1 MSEGEYIMNLY
12 KRTDDFLIERVKR
25 DANYNSQP
33 FHFHPYYEIGFF
45 VKGTRNMTIN
55 HSIYNLKKGNGVFIL
70 AGELHKG
77 YPIEHNPS
85 PIELINIYF
94 MEEYIEP
101 FFEIF
106 GKNEFLEFFK
116 NHIIE
121 IPAGRREYLEEIL
134 QKMIDEHTGIDEM
147 SKKMRTSYFNELMI
161 FLIRCQ
167 KNTGGDILE
176 YDENN
181 KIIADAAEY
190 IYFNYDKDITLD
202 DVTTKF
208 NMSKS
213 YFSKRFKEV
222 TGFGFKEY
230 LISVRLKEAC
240 DSLLNTDE
248 SITQIAFECGFND
261 SNYFGDAFRKA
272 KGVSPHKYR
281 KNKGL
286 I

>member
-1 MSEGEYIMNLY
+1 
-12 KRTDDFLIERVKR
+12 
-25 DANYNSQP
+25 
-33 FHFHPYYEIGFF
+33 
-45 VKGTRNMTIN
+45 
-55 HSIYNLKKGNGVFIL
+55 
-70 AGELHKG
+70 
-77 YPIEHNPS
+77 
-85 PIELINIYF
+85 
-94 MEEYIEP
+94 
-101 FFEIF
+101 
-106 GKNEFLEFFK
+106 
-116 NHIIE
+116 
-121 IPAGRREYLEEIL
+121 
-134 QKMIDEHTGIDEM
+134 
-147 SKKMRTSYFNELMI
+147 MRTSYFTELMI

-240 DSLLNTDE
+240 DSLLNTEE

>member
-1 MSEGEYIMNLY
+1 MKQSI
-12 KRTDDFLIERVKR
+12 RTDDFLIERVKR
-25 DANYNSQP
+25 DANYNKQK
-33 FHFHPYYEIGFF
+33 FHVHPYYEIGFLI
-45 VKGTRNMTIN
+45 KGSRNMTIN
-55 HSIYNLKKGNGVFIL
+55 HSIYKLKKGNAVFIL

-77 YPIEHNPS
+77 YPIENNPG
-85 PIELINIYF
+85 PIEWINVYF

-101 FFEIF
+101 FCEIF
-106 GKNEFLEFFK
+106 GKAQLLEFFK
-116 NHIIE
+116 NNIID
-121 IPAGRREYLEEIL
+121 IPIGRREYLEDL
-134 QKMIDEHTGIDEM
+134 LRKMLDEYNGVDEL
-147 SKKMRTSYFNELMI
+147 SNQLLKSYFSELMI
-161 FLIRCQ
+161 FLIRCN
-167 KNTGGDILE
+167 KNNGGDILD

-181 KIIADAAEY
+181 KAIADAAEY
-190 IYFNYDKDITLD
+190 IYFNYDKDITLEE
-202 DVTTKF
+202 VTTKF

-222 TGFGFKEY
+222 TGFGYKEY

-240 DSLLNTDE
+240 NLLLNTDK

>member
-1 MSEGEYIMNLY
+1 MNKNKY
-12 KRTDDFLIERVKR
+12 VRTDDFLIERVKR

-33 FHFHPYYEIGFF
+33 FHFHPYYEIGFL
-45 VKGTRNMTIN
+45 VKGSRNMTIN
-55 HSIYNLKKGNGVFIL
+55 HSIYNLKKGNAVFIST
-70 AGELHKG
+70 GELHKG
-77 YPIEHNPS
+77 YPVEKNPG
-85 PIELINIYF
+85 PIEWVNIYF
-94 MEEYIEP
+94 TEKYIEP
-101 FFEIF
+101 FYEIF
-106 GKNEFLEFFK
+106 DKAAMMGIFS
-116 NHIIE
+116 NHIID
-121 IPAGRREYLEEIL
+121 IPLGRREYLEEIL
-134 QKMIDEHTGIDEM
+134 QKMTDEYAGVDEL
-147 SKKMRTSYFNELMI
+147 SKKMLDNYFNELII

-167 KNTGGDILE
+167 KNSGGNILE

-190 IYFNYDKDITLD
+190 IYFNYDKNITLD
-202 DVTTKF
+202 EVTTKF

-222 TGFGFKEY
+222 TGFGYKEY
-230 LISVRLKEAC
+230 LVSVRLKEAC
-240 DSLLNTDE
+240 ELLLNTDE
-248 SITQIAFECGFND
+248 SITEIAFECGFND

>member
-1 MSEGEYIMNLY
+1 MNLY

-45 VKGTRNMTIN
+45 VKGTRNVTVN

-116 NHIIE
+116 NHVIE
-121 IPAGRREYLEEIL
+121 IPA
-134 QKMIDEHTGIDEM
+134 IDE
-147 SKKMRTSYFNELMI
+147 
-161 FLIRCQ
+161 FLTPLLAVIPLQ
-167 KNTGGDILE
+167 L
-176 YDENN
+176 
-181 KIIADAAEY
+181 IAYY
-190 IYFNYDKDITLD
+190 IAVKRGN
-202 DVTTKF
+202 DVDQPR
-208 NMSKS
+208 NLAKS
-213 YFSKRFKEV
+213 V
-222 TGFGFKEY
+222 TVE
-230 LISVRLKEAC
+230 
-240 DSLLNTDE
+240 
-248 SITQIAFECGFND
+248 
-261 SNYFGDAFRKA
+261 
-272 KGVSPHKYR
+272 
-281 KNKGL
+281 
-286 I
+286 